1 MISNNIPVLSV
12 YCNTPPPQHQLGS
25 AASIRLSLH
34 RMILDVYFK
43 QCLNVKNSR
52 FQSTC

>member
-25 AASIRLSLH
+25 AASKVEPTQNDPGCI
-34 RMILDVYFK
+34 F
-43 QCLNVKNSR
+43 
-52 FQSTC
+52 